1 MVITRIIFVPSI
13 FVPLFFPCLDT
24 VEERRR
30 AARLCSAFYQHRI
43 LLRHDFPL
51 HDCLL
56 KLNECGQ
63 VNTSFLD
70 DVDDCLRKHQT
81 KMAAD
86 LFRGS
91 ISDLPDSVVLTL
103 VDEVLPKIASA
114 KDLYQAMLECPG
126 RVLCTVSPRDGHST
140 TGRWLSCIDT
150 CAGVVCACVS
160 E

>member
-1 MVITRIIFVPSI
+1 MNS
-13 FVPLFFPCLDT
+13 
-24 VEERRR
+24 
-30 AARLCSAFYQHRI
+30 Y
-43 LLRHDFPL
+43 
-51 HDCLL
+51 
-56 KLNECGQ
+56 
-63 VNTSFLD
+63 FLD
-70 DVDDCLRKHQT
+70 DVDDFVQKRQT

-126 RVLCTVSPRDGHST
+126 RVLCTVSPGDCHST

-150 CAGVVCACVS
+150 CTRVVCACVCV
-160 E
+160 